1 MLQEE
6 HVVTSRYT
14 SGSSSPMATLEWLGR
29 SVAMAALR
37 LCVPAETINDIERKH
52 VRDSG
57 GAHLICYLDGVSDEL
72 VKRQLEF
79 RRSRKLE
86 RSSISISSSLDIV
99 SEDSVLHGDSLRP
112 ATLRREKSAP
122 AEEGLTP
129 ANFSPSSVVVGPMA
143 LFRSRWTDCSWL
155 DAGDV
160 LYPRRRDC
168 DSPSLQRNAVGIA
181 SWILDQS
188 VLGPG

>member
-1 MLQEE
+1 MPLL
-6 HVVTSRYT
+6 RR
-14 SGSSSPMATLEWLGR
+14 MAMELLEWLGR
-29 SVAMAALR
+29 SVAKAALR

-86 RSSISISSSLDIV
+86 RSSSSISSSLDIV
-99 SEDSVLHGDSLRP
+99 SEDSVLRGDSLRP

-122 AEEGLTP
+122 AMSC
-129 ANFSPSSVVVGPMA
+129 SPSSVVVGPIA

-168 DSPSLQRNAVGIA
+168 DSPSLQRNAVGHA